1 MKRKNI
7 AVCTAVI
14 LTLSLLAGCGKNA
27 ETNSGAA
34 AGASGTE
41 AAQEDSSVG
50 EAVIPEENT
59 LPIVEPGSLPELIIG
74 THPPVIHRIWKSG
87 RKWRS
92 VPELKLI
99 GK

>member
-41 AAQEDSSVG
+41 AAQEEQQRRRSC
-50 EAVIPEENT
+50 NT
-59 LPIVEPGSLPELIIG
+59 
-74 THPPVIHRIWKSG
+74 
-87 RKWRS
+87 
-92 VPELKLI
+92 
-99 GK
+99 